1 MSWKLVTGEDS
12 IRKFTLSD
20 DFLKYYKNKP
30 VPWGYGAL
38 SEFTY
43 KRTYARRRSEMN
55 SELEGTED
63 WWETCRRVIE
73 GMFTIQKKHCI
84 AHDLP
89 WINSKAQKTA
99 KDAYDRLFH
108 LKWTPPG
115 RGLWMMGTR
124 YIEEVTGACLFN
136 CAAVSTGN
144 VLADDP
150 ADPFAW
156 TMDALMLGVGVGFDT
171 LGAGKLIVAGPAN
184 NDCTFVIEDSRQG
197 WVESLRMLMN
207 SYFLGNPRV
216 IMDYSKIRKAG
227 EPIRGFGGIAAG
239 AEPLRKLHEDI
250 AKVLQSKIGCA
261 LSSVDIT
268 DIMDM
273 IGRCVVSGN
282 VRRSALLSLGTIGDS
297 AFLQM
302 KDPHK
307 FKNELMSWRWASN
320 NSVEVGIGSDYSEI
334 GNQTA
339 VNGEP
344 GYVWLSNCKEYGRFA
359 DGKNFLDMRVV
370 CPNPCAEQI
379 LEHKELCCLGE
390 CYPARHEDIDDLI
403 KTLKVAYLYSKTVTL
418 VNTHWKETNAVMLKN
433 RRIGLSMTGIVQAI
447 NKFGMAEFVGMLDK
461 GYKFLKDLDAVYSD
475 WLCVPRSKKI
485 TTVKPSGT
493 VSVLAG
499 ATPGVHFPHA
509 KYYIRRVRISAADP
523 LLEEIRNAGYNC
535 VDDKYS
541 TDTVV
546 VEFPVEEPFFV
557 RGKNDVSMWE
567 QLELAALMQYFW
579 ADNAVS
585 VTVTF
590 KSHEAK
596 DIRHALDLFQYRLK
610 TVSFLPIQDH
620 GYELPPYEEISGERY
635 KELISRVNKDKL
647 LTGNSG
653 LHLPDQYC
661 ETDYCVVRNETRKQD
676 ELKINQG
683 E

>member
-1 MSWKLVTGEDS
+1 MSWKLVTGDDS
-12 IRKFTLSD
+12 IRRFSLSD
-20 DFLKYYKNKP
+20 DFIKLYKDKP

-43 KRTYARRRSEMN
+43 KRTYARRRSETN
-55 SELEGTED
+55 PELEGTED

-73 GMFTIQKKHCI
+73 GMFTIQKKHCV
-84 AHDLP
+84 ANDLP
-89 WINSKAQKTA
+89 WINSKAQRTA
-99 KDAYDRLFH
+99 KDAYDRLFN

-115 RGLWMMGTR
+115 RGLWMMGTK

-136 CAAVSTGN
+136 CAAVSTGTI
-144 VLADDP
+144 LIDDP

-171 LGAGKLIVAGPAN
+171 QGAGKINVLGPKNEEQAL
-184 NDCTFVIEDSRQG
+184 VIEDSRQG
-197 WVESLRMLMN
+197 WVESLRALMN
-207 SYFLGNPRV
+207 SYFLGHSRLV
-216 IMDYSKIRKAG
+216 MDYSRIRKAG
-227 EPIRGFGGIAAG
+227 EPIKRFGGIAAG
-239 AEPLRKLHEDI
+239 SDPLRKLHEEVSR
-250 AKVLQSKIGCA
+250 VLQARIGST

-282 VRRSALLSLGTIGDS
+282 VRRSALLSLGSSGDKD
-297 AFLQM
+297 FLQM
-302 KDPHK
+302 KDPNK
-307 FKNELMSWRWASN
+307 FQNELVSWRWASN
-320 NSVEVGIGSDYSEI
+320 NSAAVNIGTDYSEL
-334 GNQTA
+334 GLQTSL
-339 VNGEP
+339 NGEP
-344 GYVWLSNCKEYGRFA
+344 GYVWLSNCKEYGRIA
-359 DGKNFLDMRVV
+359 DGKNFIDMRVV

-390 CYPARHEDIDDLI
+390 CYPARHDDMDDLL

-433 RRIGLSMTGIVQAI
+433 RRIGLSMTGVVQAI
-447 NKFGMAEFVGMLDK
+447 NKFGMSKFVSMLDT

-509 KYYIRRVRISAADP
+509 KYYIRRVRVSSRDP
-523 LLEEIRNAGYNC
+523 LLNRIREAGYSCIN
-535 VDDKYS
+535 DKYS
-541 TDTVV
+541 PDTVV
-546 VEFPVEEPFFV
+546 VEFPIEEQCFV

-567 QLELAALMQYFW
+567 QLELAALMQYIW

-590 KSHEAK
+590 RKDEAK
-596 DIRHALDLFQYRLK
+596 DIKNALDLFQYRLK
-610 TVSFLPIQDH
+610 TVSFLPISDH
-620 GYELPPYEEISGERY
+620 GYELTPYEEISESQY
-635 KELISRVNKDKL
+635 KEMMSKVKSVNLSNVNDCH
-647 LTGNSG
+647 TTA
-653 LHLPDQYC
+653 DQYC
-661 ETDYCVVRNETRKQD
+661 ESDYCIVKNESESK
-676 ELKINQG
+676 
-683 E
+683 